1 MFRRRAERATIRIDP
16 GDPSPEFLR
25 RCFAAVFAS
34 LDERPRRL
42 VVDVHAENELGADV
56 LMSFVDGNPV
66 FIVGDRGIAAAD
78 FRRRWIAEHPVP
90 LVFGRRR
97 PLRLFMAAVDANRVK
112 VRKAR
117 FWDRLQ
123 LCFFGGQS

>member
-25 RCFAAVFAS
+25 KCFAAVFAS

-42 VVDVHAENELGADV
+42 LVDVHVKNESGAAA

-66 FIVGDRGIAAAD
+66 FIVEERGISAAD
-78 FRRRWIAEHPVP
+78 YRRRWIAEHPVP
-90 LVFGRRR
+90 LEFRASEPTWLVME
-97 PLRLFMAAVDANRVK
+97 PVDANRVK
-112 VRKAR
+112 VRRAR
-117 FWDRLQ
+117 FWERPWCAARETLV
-123 LCFFGGQS
+123 